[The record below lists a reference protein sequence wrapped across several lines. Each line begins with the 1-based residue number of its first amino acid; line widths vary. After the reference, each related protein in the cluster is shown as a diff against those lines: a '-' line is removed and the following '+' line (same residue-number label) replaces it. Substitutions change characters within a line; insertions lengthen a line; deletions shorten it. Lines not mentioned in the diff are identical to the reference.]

1 MRQIFFMEQ
10 VSKLQQTDIHLGVVI
25 ESTEYKRIYI
35 QEKISQWIKKLQMLC
50 KIAWLEPVAAQSCF
64 ITGFKRRSAFYKRTI
79 PNIFSH
85 LKRLDEVITTEFIPA
100 ITGGVNLSDIER
112 RLMSLQP
119 KLGGMRIPILS
130 DIADT
135 EFSQMLS
142 NNLT

>member
-1 MRQIFFMEQ
+1 
-10 VSKLQQTDIHLGVVI
+10 
-25 ESTEYKRIYI
+25 
-35 QEKISQWIKKLQMLC
+35 MLC
-50 KIAWLEPVAAQSCF
+50 KIACFEPQAAYSCF
-64 ITGFKRRSAFYKRTI
+64 VTGFKHKPTFYIRTI
-79 PNIFSH
+79 LNISSH